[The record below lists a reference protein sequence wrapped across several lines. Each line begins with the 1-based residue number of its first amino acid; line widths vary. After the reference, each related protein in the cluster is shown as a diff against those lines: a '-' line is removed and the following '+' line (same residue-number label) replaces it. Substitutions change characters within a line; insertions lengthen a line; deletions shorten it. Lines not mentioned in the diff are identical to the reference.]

1 MRVDRFDYEPT
12 RHRISIEDQQ
22 IFIGGGSMYYKKP
35 YLEHF
40 ELVAVT
46 RVHVLQKR
54 PNGDFETQFELANG
68 TILDRVYTP
77 TEYAVLMTNPPPVI
91 V

>member
-1 MRVDRFDYEPT
+1 
-12 RHRISIEDQQ
+12 
-22 IFIGGGSMYYKKP
+22 MYYKKP

-46 RVHVLQKR
+46 NVRVLQKR
-54 PNGDFETQFELANG
+54 PNGDFETQFELADG
-68 TILDRVYTP
+68 TKLERVYTP
-77 TEYAVLMTNPPPVI
+77 AEYGVLMTNPPPVI